1 MEHKDSPLRLAVYG
15 SLAPGRRH
23 HDRVAHL
30 GGIWQHGI
38 VRGRVV
44 DRGWSDG
51 WGYPGFIPEPGGS
64 AVEVMVLSTPLLSAA
79 WGALDDF
86 EGAEY
91 RRIVVPV
98 EMADGGVVMA
108 QIYALQRDV
117 GGA

>member
-1 MEHKDSPLRLAVYG
+1 MDHSDSPPRLAVYG

-23 HDRVAHL
+23 HDQVAHL
-30 GGIWQHGI
+30 GGTWQRGVVH
-38 VRGRVV
+38 GRVL

-51 WGYPGFIPEPGGS
+51 WGYPGFVPEAGGP
-64 AVEVMVLSTPLLSAA
+64 AVEVMVLSTPHLTTA

-98 EMADGGVVMA
+98 EMADGSVVRA
-108 QIYALQRDV
+108 QIYALRPGV
-117 GGA
+117 AGG